1 MPERKKETAML
12 TRLIS
17 RRSVLATGA
26 AALAGAVLAACG
38 GAAPTAAPA
47 KPADAPKPAAAEP
60 TKPAAAAAPTTAPQS
75 ASPAPAGGAAAATT
89 APAAGAA
96 TKPAAAAQG
105 AAPAA
110 GAVKPG
116 AGGKLIWDT
125 FRGVGT
131 PWPDDRI
138 KAFQEANAGWTVEL
152 RPIPLPNNVQAE
164 AYPKMYAMYAAGQ
177 LGDVFAFDPSH
188 WEFYRAVPKGLLR
201 PIDDYLRDD
210 KFDTGQF
217 YAPFIEMQKWEG
229 KTWGLPSWGWSGH
242 DGFVYNQVAFDQA
255 GIKAPDHNSPEW
267 TMDAIRELAKK
278 LTKTAGG
285 GAYDRYGIQLSLG
298 AIGGT
303 VHSRAFDNPDFHDGK
318 KVSITDPNVA
328 KAFRWEYDIAQADKS
343 AALPGTF
350 QGSAT
355 DLFASGKLAIIQE
368 GSLTVFNAQ
377 KAIKDEKLAVV
388 RAALFPKRKDGKRPT
403 QMRGGTWNI
412 GSKTKSPEASWKF
425 IQTLSNKDGTLK
437 FNTIG
442 GNGALVRPDIMDDPY
457 FSHPGFKPFLDN
469 LLTAM
474 PAIVPANGRGTEFE
488 QTYNQTWAETYLGKI
503 DFDAGHKKLQDAM
516 QKVLDKPAE

>member
-1 MPERKKETAML
+1 L
-12 TRLIS
+12 GI
-17 RRSVLATGA
+17 GA
-26 AALAGAVLAACG
+26 AALASAALAACG
-38 GAAPTAAPA
+38 GAPSPTAAPA
-47 KPADAPKPAAAEP
+47 KTESKPAAEP
-60 TKPAAAAAPTTAPQS
+60 TKPAAAAPAPTTAPAAAAATS
-75 ASPAPAGGAAAATT
+75 APAAAATT
-89 APAAGAA
+89 APAGQA
-96 TKPAAAAQG
+96 

-138 KAFQEANAGWTVEL
+138 KAFQETNPGWTAEL

-201 PIDDYLRDD
+201 AIDDYIKDD

-217 YAPFIEMQKWEG
+217 YAPFVEMQKWEG

-242 DGFVYNQVAFDQA
+242 DGFIYNAVALQEA
-255 GIKAPDHNSPEW
+255 GIKEPDHNSPEW
-267 TMDAIRELAKK
+267 TMDSVREMAKK
-278 LTKTAGG
+278 LTKMAGG
-285 GAYDRYGIQLSLG
+285 GAYDRYGISLSLG

-318 KVSITDPNVA
+318 KVFATDPNVA
-328 KAFRWEYDIAQADKS
+328 KAFRWEYDMCQTDKT
-343 AALPGTF
+343 AALPGAF
-350 QGSAT
+350 QGAAT

-388 RAALFPKRKDGKRPT
+388 RSVLFPKRKDGKRPT

-412 GSKTKSPEASWKF
+412 GSKTKTPEAAWKF

-442 GNGALVRPDIMDDPY
+442 GNGALVRPDIMSDPY

-488 QTYNQTWAETYLGKI
+488 QTYNQTWAETFLGKI
-503 DFDAGHKKLQDAM
+503 DFDGGLKKLQEAM